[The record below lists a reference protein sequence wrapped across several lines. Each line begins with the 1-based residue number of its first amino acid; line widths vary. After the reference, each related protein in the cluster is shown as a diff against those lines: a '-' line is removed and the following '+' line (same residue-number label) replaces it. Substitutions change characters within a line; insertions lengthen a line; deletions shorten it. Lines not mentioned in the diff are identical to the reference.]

1 MPVLYREGAGVERAR
16 RGFEASKLSTGDFL
30 FFSSYVIL
38 KVDLVSKKDFFFYFY
53 FIFFLTNFIYKTI
66 TLHYLQH

>member
-38 KVDLVSKKDFFFYFY
+38 KV
-53 FIFFLTNFIYKTI
+53 
-66 TLHYLQH
+66 